1 MVEVGD
7 EEGRVTLALEPE
19 MAEYAQRVIDALEL
33 IEDTLSDAVS
43 AWDRIADTLEAA
55 FKVEEEKDGDE

>member
-7 EEGRVTLALEPE
+7 DEGRVTLALEPE
-19 MAEYAQRVIDALEL
+19 MAESFQRVLDALEL
-33 IEDTLSDAVS
+33 IEDTLSDAVA